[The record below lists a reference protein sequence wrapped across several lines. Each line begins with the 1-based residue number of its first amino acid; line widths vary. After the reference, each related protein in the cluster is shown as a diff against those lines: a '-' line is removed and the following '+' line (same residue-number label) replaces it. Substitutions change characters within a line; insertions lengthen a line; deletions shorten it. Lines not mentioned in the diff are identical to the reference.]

1 MYTITLTTY
10 SSTYTYAHKY
20 SIHVCGICGA
30 IAMCMNSIYVPLLSY
45 SLPLPISQ
53 DDAFEDSVVDFFET
67 ADTNRYE
74 VIEYEDLYNVS
85 IIIIIIIDLFHC
97 WLLHVVYVSFLHQL
111 FFSSLFSFWLFLSPF
126 PPYTC
131 ALPYLQLLASPL
143 VASRVYRSQM
153 EQLLGLYHTYTAST
167 GGRMGL
173 AEFSAVA
180 GSLLLMIYQ
189 NAYPDMVYRE
199 SLSSPPSLAP
209 SLPSCLLLPP
219 PLSLSLSLSFPQF

>member
-1 MYTITLTTY
+1 MYTITLTPY

-30 IAMCMNSIYVPLLSY
+30 IAMCMNSIYVPLLSH

-67 ADTNRYE
+67 ADTDRDG

-111 FFSSLFSFWLFLSPF
+111 FFLLSSLSGF
-126 PPYTC
+126 
-131 ALPYLQLLASPL
+131 
-143 VASRVYRSQM
+143 
-153 EQLLGLYHTYTAST
+153 
-167 GGRMGL
+167 
-173 AEFSAVA
+173 
-180 GSLLLMIYQ
+180 
-189 NAYPDMVYRE
+189 
-199 SLSSPPSLAP
+199 
-209 SLPSCLLLPP
+209 SCLLFLLILVLLHTYNYWLLLWW
-219 PLSLSLSLSFPQF
+219 PLGCTGVRWNSCWVSTRPTQPAQVAGWDWLSSLQWLVHCYS